1 MLGKGYCVQHFSR
14 CQLMYSNQKQKIK
27 THYITP
33 CLNITLGI
41 KTKNQKTK
49 TQDYMIGTEKN
60 VKAV

>member
-1 MLGKGYCVQHFSR
+1 
-14 CQLMYSNQKQKIK
+14 MYSNQKQKIK